1 MNIKKNVGNADR
13 MIRIIIGLGIG
24 VAGIWFES
32 YWGLLGL
39 IPIITAFIR
48 FCPLYCPLGLNT
60 GCKK

>member
-1 MNIKKNVGNADR
+1 MKKNVGNTDR
-13 MIRIIIGLGIG
+13 IIRIAIGLAIG
-24 VAGIWFES
+24 AAGIWFES

-48 FCPLYCPLGLNT
+48 FCPLYCPLGLDT